1 MSEKEG
7 EIEIDLSNLFEIA
20 GGDNMFVAALL
31 GKMVKQL
38 PESFDRME
46 KACEVSD
53 WQELKSAAHKAK
65 GTFAY
70 LAMEDMRGKLRDIE
84 NDAYEEVNVES
95 LPKRVEEALELG
107 NAILGQL
114 KLELTK
120 LM

>member
-38 PESFDRME
+38 PISFADME
-46 KACEVSD
+46 RTCAEKD
-53 WQELKSAAHKAK
+53 WPGLKSSAHKAK

-70 LAMEDMRGKLRDIE
+70 LGLEDMRGRLRDIE
-84 NDAYEEVNVES
+84 HNAYEEVNLDEV
-95 LPKRVEEALELG
+95 PKQVEEALALG
-107 NAILGQL
+107 NEVLGQL
-114 KLELTK
+114 NIELSK